1 MQDCQTPCL
10 VKVFEDFDSSY
21 DGCVR
26 STTPYPL
33 FRRVLRALRLKRGW
47 TQEQLAERAR
57 CDYKYLQLVE
67 LGRTGMPSL
76 DLVERVAKALGTK
89 AWVLLCD
96 DRELIETSTG
106 LQAAELAKSPRRPGR
121 PKTGA
126 N

>member
-1 MQDCQTPCL
+1 L

-47 TQEQLAERAR
+47 TQEQLAERAKA
-57 CDYKYLQLVE
+57 DYKYLQLVE

-89 AWVLLCD
+89 VWVLLCD
-96 DRELIETSTG
+96 DKDMIAGATG
-106 LQAAELAKSPRRPGR
+106 LEGKDLAKTIRRPGR
-121 PKTGA
+121 PAQTKGEE
-126 N
+126 

>member
-1 MQDCQTPCL
+1 L
-10 VKVFEDFDSSY
+10 VKVFEIFDSSY
-21 DGCVR
+21 DEAVR
-26 STTPYPL
+26 SITPHPL
-33 FRRVLRALRLKRGW
+33 FRRVVRALRVKRGW

-67 LGRTGMPSL
+67 LGGTGMPSL

-96 DRELIETSTG
+96 DRGLICKTTG
-106 LQAAELAKSPRRPGR
+106 LEAKDLIKTNRRPGR
-121 PKTGA
+121 PKSET